1 MPFFGAGIITI
12 PAVGFNHIVV
22 NTISFVLYY
31 CIGSFFILCSVMSA
45 EDPMIVSIISE
56 INDGKSQR
64 KKYGTQL
71 VFIFFV
77 ICSWKL
83 RRQFQRRMKKI
94 EAKHFADRP
103 AYIYKYIT
111 CRSWC
116 WTYING
122 MVHMLGVVTHVQYY
136 IYYLWYIVNYNKKR
150 NNK

>member
-1 MPFFGAGIITI
+1 MLFFGAGIITI

-77 ICSWKL
+77 ICGWKL
-83 RRQFQRRMKKI
+83 RRQFQRRMKK
-94 EAKHFADRP
+94 
-103 AYIYKYIT
+103 
-111 CRSWC
+111 
-116 WTYING
+116 
-122 MVHMLGVVTHVQYY
+122 
-136 IYYLWYIVNYNKKR
+136 
-150 NNK
+150 